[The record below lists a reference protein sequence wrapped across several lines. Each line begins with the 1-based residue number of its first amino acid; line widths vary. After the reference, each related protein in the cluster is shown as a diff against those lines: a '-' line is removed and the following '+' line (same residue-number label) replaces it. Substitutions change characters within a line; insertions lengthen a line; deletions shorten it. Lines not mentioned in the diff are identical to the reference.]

1 MLIAIPVSRLAAGV
15 TLAVLA
21 VSGAAT
27 SYPARRTDVALT
39 RASLIRIDAQAAR
52 EQAAR
57 LLPIDARASFKRLQL
72 EVDDL
77 LSASAVRNRAI
88 QISAANNKT
97 SSAKLNGQ
105 NFVPRGVDYHAGRGL
120 VAIAAVSQVLLYAPA
135 TGEVAVVPG
144 PAGGAFEFANDVVF
158 DDAGGLV
165 IADQGAE
172 TNAQEPRDG
181 AIWRYDL
188 DSEELVEIALK
199 RELSNPKL
207 LARDRHGV
215 IHFIDGG
222 SGARVSPVFD
232 VRWDVLYR
240 LQGRKLNSVQVVWG
254 GAGIQATAYD
264 MDRSGWH
271 WIMNLGE
278 LVRIKGTKFKQPCLP
293 PYSLQFATGLTI
305 TDSGA
310 TIVLDGAD
318 VLTHRRA
325 IYTLDNACV
334 ATLSTTRQLKG
345 ARGLTHVPD
354 E

>member
-1 MLIAIPVSRLAAGV
+1 MLIALPASRLAAGV

-39 RASLIRIDAQAAR
+39 RAALIRIDAQAAR

-88 QISAANNKT
+88 QISATNNKT
-97 SSAKLNGQ
+97 SSAKLKGQ

-120 VAIAAVSQVLLYAPA
+120 MVIAAVSQVLLYAPA
-135 TGEVAVVPG
+135 TGVVAVVPG

-158 DDAGGLV
+158 DGAGGLV
-165 IADQGAE
+165 IADQGAD
-172 TNAQEPRDG
+172 TNALEPRDG

-188 DSEELVEIALK
+188 DSEELVEIALN

-207 LARDRHGV
+207 LARDKHGV

-222 SGARVSPVFD
+222 SGKRVSPVFD

-254 GAGIQATAYD
+254 GVGIQATAYD
-264 MDRSGWH
+264 VDRTGWH

-278 LVRIKGTKFKQPCLP
+278 LVRIKGTNFKQPCLP

-305 TDSGA
+305 ADSGA
-310 TIVLDGAD
+310 ASVLDGAD
-318 VLTHRRA
+318 VLTNRRA
-325 IYTLDNACV
+325 IYTLDKACV
-334 ATLSTTRQLKG
+334 ATLGTTRKLKG